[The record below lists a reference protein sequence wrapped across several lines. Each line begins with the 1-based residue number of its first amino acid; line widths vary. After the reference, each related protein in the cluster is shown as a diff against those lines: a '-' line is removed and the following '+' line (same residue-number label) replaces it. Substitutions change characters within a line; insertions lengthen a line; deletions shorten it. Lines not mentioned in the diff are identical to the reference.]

1 MKFNLC
7 ILVAVAAVSA
17 EAALTGLSPAN
28 DEKVQ
33 LLPEAQ
39 RKVLALPTLEE
50 RIALFRWDRKENGKK
65 IRHDPL
71 WRKSNPLVLKW
82 KATDG
87 ETGLWEIKIAKSSD
101 FSDARTWF
109 HSQKKADAAT
119 GRTSG
124 GEKSSGDAQEYVFTV
139 PRANLEIGTRYYWK
153 VTSDVTCGRFAHAR
167 KCACKNRKPSV
178 ESEVASFVTA
188 DFAPRWIEIEGDV
201 GNFRDL
207 GGRLGRGGKR
217 VRQGLVYRGQGLNNN
232 SPDGAA
238 KGRNRLTVEDVE
250 YLTGT
255 LGIRTDLDLRTPC
268 ETAGL
273 DGKSPL
279 GPSVKFIHHSSACYE
294 GIFTPS
300 GKKTMAKNFRVFCDR
315 ANYPIYF
322 HCIGGADRTG
332 ALGYVL
338 NGVLGVDRRE
348 LETDWESTFYPNIP
362 DENPDPKY
370 WCRESHFNDGF
381 GKYGSADMTWNDRIV
396 LYLKDCGITDEEIE
410 AFRTIMLDR

>member
-1 MKFNLC
+1 MMFLFATSALLAG
-7 ILVAVAAVSA
+7 LVPMAPIDGECVH
-17 EAALTGLSPAN
+17 
-28 DEKVQ
+28 

-71 WRKSNPLVLKW
+71 WRKSVPVVLRW

-119 GRTSG
+119 GRTDG
-124 GEKSSGDAQEYVFTV
+124 GEKSKDNVREYGFTV

-153 VTSDVTCGRFAHAR
+153 VTSNVTCGQFAHGR
-167 KCACKNRKPSV
+167 KCPCKNRKPSV
-178 ESEVASFVTA
+178 ESEAASFVTA
-188 DFAPRWIEIEGDV
+188 DLAPRWIEIEGNV

-207 GGRLGRGGKR
+207 GGRRGRDGKR
-217 VRQGLVYRGQGLNNN
+217 VRQGMVYRGQGLNNN

-279 GPSVKFIHHSSACYE
+279 GPSVKFIRHSSECYA
-294 GIFTPS
+294 GIFTPN
-300 GKKTMAKNFRVFCDR
+300 GKKTMAKNFRVFCDK

-332 ALGYVL
+332 ALAYVL
-338 NGVLGVDRRE
+338 NGVLGVDRHE

-362 DENPDPKY
+362 DENPDPKF
-370 WCRESHFNDGF
+370 WCRESHFNNGF
-381 GKYGSADMTWNDRIV
+381 SKYGDEKTSWNERIV
-396 LYLKDCGITDEEIE
+396 LYLKDCGITDAEIE
-410 AFRTIMLDR
+410 NFRNIMLK